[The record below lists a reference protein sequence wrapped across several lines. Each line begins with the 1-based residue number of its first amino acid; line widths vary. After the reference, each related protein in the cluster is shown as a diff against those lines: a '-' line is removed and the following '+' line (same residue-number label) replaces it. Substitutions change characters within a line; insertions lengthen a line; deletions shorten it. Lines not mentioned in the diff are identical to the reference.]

1 MAITASSIPDTSS
14 PNVTRFPARARERQ
28 TPLPNRDTPYSYSN
42 HDHDNNNNN
51 RVRAHAYARERRAV
65 DDAYQDVF
73 GRVMPVFV
81 AREVEFLIAHGVQ
94 VGMIRAVI
102 EYTACAPRPSW
113 AYARAVLYRNKD
125 RGIVTEQDFEYSLQN
140 RGRDGCEDLPY

>member
-1 MAITASSIPDTSS
+1 MAITGSSAPNIDS
-14 PNVTRFPARARERQ
+14 PNVTRFPAHAREGQ
-28 TPLPNRDTPYSYSN
+28 TTYSNSVTPYKTN
-42 HDHDNNNNN
+42 HDDDDYNNN

-65 DDAYQDVF
+65 DDAYLDVF
-73 GRVMPVFV
+73 GRTMPAFV

-94 VGMIRAVI
+94 VSMIRAVI

-113 AYARAVLYRNKD
+113 AYARAVLFRNKD